1 MSLEILS
8 KEYAESTFISGP
20 VIKTITSSDGSV
32 SVFTNGPNVDLKV
45 NGGGGVALG
54 DVKAKVFNFYL
65 ANSSNDWLFEG
76 ETVVNIFKSLDG
88 FDRVRIGHFSFNQ
101 TNWTHSDPMTSIDS
115 FYSQP
120 VTIRF
125 RKETSINEILSNFT
139 DPEWLISSY
148 FLYAYPL
155 VHISDNW

>member
-1 MSLEILS
+1 MSEENITLIS
-8 KEYAESTFISGP
+8 KDYVDQSVAKKQDVLTAGENIKIENNVISA
-20 VIKTITSSDGSV
+20 T
-32 SVFTNGPNVDLKV
+32 
-45 NGGGGVALG
+45 GGGAIPMG

-65 ANSSNDWLFEG
+65 ANNSNDWIFEG

-88 FDRVRIGHFSFNQ
+88 FDRVRIGTFGFNEN
-101 TNWTHSDPMTSIDS
+101 NWTPSDPMTSIDS
-115 FYSQP
+115 FYSQQ

-155 VHISDNW
+155 VHIGDNW